1 MLKRVTIG
9 FIGPIGSGKGI
20 AAKYLV
26 ERHSF
31 YRIIMG
37 NLVRAIARRKSIKIT
52 RKNLQNLAKN
62 YRKRYGEN
70 YFISITIEK
79 AKKSKKDVV
88 IDGIRTFADAQ
99 MAKKG
104 LNAKIVLID
113 AKPEIRF
120 KRLQKR
126 RRKGFSETFAQ
137 FKLEEKNEPGFVEL
151 KKTLREVNYKIENN
165 ATEKDLYKKLDN
177 LVKRLKG

>member
-31 YRIIMG
+31 YSIIMG
-37 NLVRAIARRKSIKIT
+37 NLVRAIARRKGIKIS
-52 RKNLQNLAKN
+52 RKNLQKLAKN
-62 YRKRYGEN
+62 CRRKYGEN
-70 YFISITIEK
+70 YFIDIVIEK

-88 IDGIRTFADAQ
+88 IDGIRTLADAQ
-99 MAKKG
+99 VAKKG

-113 AKPEIRF
+113 AKPEIRLA
-120 KRLQKR
+120 RLRKR
-126 RRKGFSETFAQ
+126 RRKGFPKILAQ
-137 FKLEEKNEPGFVEL
+137 FKIEEKNEPGFAEL
-151 KKTLREVNYKIENN
+151 KKTLCEVDYKIENN
-165 ATEKDLYKKLDN
+165 TAQKDLYKKLDS